1 MSDGED
7 SPLWRVAP
15 VIFVILWAGGYSFAK
30 LGLPHIE
37 PLWML
42 TIRYAAA
49 TAILLVL
56 LLFWRVGWPRGWRHW
71 GALALSG
78 LLIQSAY
85 FGFGYQALKAGVNAG
100 TMAIMMA
107 VQPLLVALL
116 SLWLAPEDRGG
127 GRLWFGL
134 ILGFGGVVIV
144 IAAGKSLGPS
154 PGFGLGMAAL
164 SLAAITAGTL
174 FEKKMG
180 FVTHPLVS
188 SLMQYVVGFTSLLP
202 IALWQETGRIEWAPG
217 LIVAL
222 IYLVIGNSLIAITL
236 FIGMVRRGNAT
247 RISALLYLVPPLA
260 LVIAWVLLGETLTP
274 LAMVGFALSVV
285 GVHQV
290 NKATAPQRGPIK
302 G

>member
-1 MSDGED
+1 MSDKD
-7 SPLWRVAP
+7 SPLWRAAP
-15 VIFVILWAGGYSFAK
+15 VIFVVLWAGGYSFAK
-30 LGLPHIE
+30 LGLPYIE
-37 PLWML
+37 PLTML
-42 TIRYAAA
+42 VIRFALA
-49 TAILLVL
+49 TLILAGLLVVV
-56 LLFWRVGWPRGWRHW
+56 RVPWPRTPGHW

-85 FGFGYQALKAGVNAG
+85 FGFGYQAMSAGVNAG

-127 GRLWFGL
+127 VRLWAGL

-164 SLAAITAGTL
+164 ALAAITAATL
-174 FEKKMG
+174 FEKKMAY
-180 FVTHPLVS
+180 VTHPLVS
-188 SLMQYVVGFTSLLP
+188 SLMQYVVGFASLLP
-202 IALWQETGRIEWAPG
+202 FALWLETGRIEWAPG
-217 LIVAL
+217 LIIAMA
-222 IYLVIGNSLIAITL
+222 YLVLGNSLIAVSL

-260 LVIAWVLLGETLTP
+260 LIIAWAILGETLTP
-274 LAMVGFALSVV
+274 LAMLGFALCVV

-290 NKATAPQRGPIK
+290 NRATAK